1 MNTPRAGPSRRG
13 ASSLP
18 RAMGFPPLHRHIA
31 LLSVLPFAIQFVGIG
46 FSDALG
52 EGLCGS
58 AFGVPLR
65 EAVLYGLVSEYY
77 YYGQFFL
84 LLLSLKAAYALG
96 LLIHGFLEGSPALP
110 PWAQRAGVALS
121 ALYLGAFLLTRT
133 LPLPFLTPAGPAL
146 LSPAPLDPLSVM
158 MVLPEPF
165 LLWRLL
171 QPRSPGP

>member
-1 MNTPRAGPSRRG
+1 
-13 ASSLP
+13 
-18 RAMGFPPLHRHIA
+18 MGFPPLHRHIA

-58 AFGVPLR
+58 VFGIPLR

-96 LLIHGFLEGSPALP
+96 LLIQGSLAENPALP
-110 PWAQRAGVALS
+110 SWARRAGLALS

-133 LPLPFLTPAGPAL
+133 LPLPFVTPVGPAL
-146 LSPAPLDPLSVM
+146 LSPAPLDPLSAM

-165 LLWRLL
+165 LLWLL
-171 QPRSPGP
+171 LRGRP